1 MYDNQEALKS
11 YAMETM
17 TTPEFIA
24 ELSTE
29 IAAQLPISSDDLT
42 AELAQGLESGG
53 LSYTLAKSDLKYGTS
68 RGVFAT
74 PSYFINQVPLYGT
87 GSHAEGTLAAL
98 TLDEWKELVDPV
110 VNGTALL

>member
-1 MYDNQEALKS
+1 MLKT
-11 YAMETM
+11 YAMEIM

-29 IAAQLPISSDDLT
+29 IATQLPISSDDLM

-74 PSYFINQVPLYGT
+74 PSYFLNQVPLYGT
-87 GSHAEGTLAAL
+87 GSHAEGTLAAF
-98 TLDEWKELVDPV
+98 TMDDWVELVDPV